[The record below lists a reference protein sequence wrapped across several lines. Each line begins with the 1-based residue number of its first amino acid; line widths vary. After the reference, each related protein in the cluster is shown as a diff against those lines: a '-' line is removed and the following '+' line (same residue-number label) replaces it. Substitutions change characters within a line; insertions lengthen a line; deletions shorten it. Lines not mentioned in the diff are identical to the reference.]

1 MNSLELLNITGNTFK
16 TVSVFNN
23 LLTSGI
29 RRIKMITG
37 GGINPAIK
45 RPGIGHFGGGDIA
58 NSSLKYISLKIF
70 STAFII
76 IMIKVILF
84 LRTIPAI
91 KASCTRCF
99 RHKESKGYSL
109 LHINILT
116 EPLCFHLRIC
126 RKQIIQS
133 PGT

>member
-16 TVSVFNN
+16 TISVFNHF
-23 LLTSGI
+23 LTSGI

-45 RPGIGHFGGGDIA
+45 LSGIGHFLCGDIA

-70 STAFII
+70 STTFII

-91 KASCTRCF
+91 KDSCTRCI
-99 RHKESKGYSL
+99 RQKEYKDY
-109 LHINILT
+109 
-116 EPLCFHLRIC
+116 
-126 RKQIIQS
+126 
-133 PGT
+133 